1 MNGSMEDWFRTV
13 RVRKGCLLSPTFF
26 NIFIKRI
33 MFDALEEQD
42 GKEDITNLRFANALA
57 EEQQEQEI
65 QVESLN
71 KTCTGH
77 KMEINAEKI

>member
-1 MNGSMEDWFRTV
+1 
-13 RVRKGCLLSPTFF
+13 
-26 NIFIKRI
+26 

-57 EEQQEQEI
+57 EEQQEQEV

-77 KMEINAEKI
+77 KMDISAEKK